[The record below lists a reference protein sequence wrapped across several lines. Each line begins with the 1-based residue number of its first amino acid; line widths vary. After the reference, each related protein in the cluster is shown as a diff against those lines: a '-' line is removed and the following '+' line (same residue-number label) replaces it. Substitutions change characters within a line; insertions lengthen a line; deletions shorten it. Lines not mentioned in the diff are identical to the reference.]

1 MKNNEQQDSKKAVNL
16 KIGKTIIPVKEP
28 FNPWALLVF
37 AVVVLIFLVVVAAL
51 NSKVFWTFSGGASVL
66 GSVAWVIT
74 KVSAKTPRS
83 P

>member
-1 MKNNEQQDSKKAVNL
+1 MKNNESQESKKVVNL
-16 KIGKTIIPVKEP
+16 KIGKAIIPIKEP

-37 AVVVLIFLVVVAAL
+37 AALVLIFFVAVAAL
-51 NSKVFWTFSGGASVL
+51 NSKVFWTLSGGASVL

-74 KVSAKTPRS
+74 RVNAKTPRS